1 MLQEFQA
8 GEASRRRH
16 EQKKEKRKKRSS
28 RHGAGQ
34 EEESQQPCKVEERL
48 GVVQNSSQPNESH
61 VAFREEQPSTLKSP
75 KAELKE
81 QKVSLM
87 FSHMFIALF
96 TSEDV
101 GKVLRISG

>member
-75 KAELKE
+75 KAEPKE

-87 FSHMFIALF
+87 FSHMFIAIF
-96 TSEDV
+96 TSEGV
-101 GKVLRISG
+101 GKC